1 MQVSSSF
8 SQHLLQLLCHCSRQI
23 ETPPPLSP
31 HLENKV
37 QHITVFSTLQGVS
50 SAGLSVVL
58 QGLYTT
64 QVNLTCDN
72 VVDVLTTAHFL
83 QIRHIIAFCEKF
95 LEETMSRE
103 HCLQYLKLAEVYNL
117 DPSIIN
123 LAEQCFVQNFLAVSQ
138 VQYDSA

>member
-1 MQVSSSF
+1 M
-8 SQHLLQLLCHCSRQI
+8 
-23 ETPPPLSP
+23 
-31 HLENKV
+31 
-37 QHITVFSTLQGVS
+37 QGVS

-117 DPSIIN
+117 DASIIN
-123 LAEQCFVQNFLAVSQ
+123 LAEQCFVQNFLAVSM
-138 VQYDSA
+138 V